1 MKNILLLVLTV
12 VAFNFTTQA
21 QKNKKSTSKLI
32 VPELVNSSF
41 NASFSDTVK
50 KNWEKNYMGN
60 YVAKFSNEK
69 ESQMA
74 EFNKEGILLKNITN
88 YTVNNVPEVVVNAVN
103 TDYVDSKINT
113 AEKIIIEKIIPYY
126 KVTITTAANK
136 NKTLLVTEE
145 GLITE

>member
-1 MKNILLLVLTV
+1 MKNLLLLMISVMV
-12 VAFNFTTQA
+12 FNFSTQA

-32 VPELVNSSF
+32 VPEMVNTSF
-41 NASFSDTVK
+41 TTNFSDTVK
-50 KNWEKNYMGN
+50 KNWEKNLMGN
-60 YVAKFSNEK
+60 YVAKFNNEK

-74 EFNKEGILLKNITN
+74 EFNKEGILLKSITN
-88 YTVNNVPEVVVNAVN
+88 YKVNNVPEVVVNAVN

-113 AEKIIIEKIIPYY
+113 AEKIMIEKMMPYY

>member
-1 MKNILLLVLTV
+1 MKNVLLLVLTV

-32 VPELVNSSF
+32 VPELVNTSF
-41 NASFSDTVK
+41 NTSFSDTVK
-50 KNWEKNYMGN
+50 KNWEKNVMGN

-74 EFNKEGILLKNITN
+74 EFNKEGILLKSITN
-88 YTVNNVPEVVVNAVN
+88 YTANNVPEVIVNAVN
-103 TDYVDSKINT
+103 KDYAEAKIIST
-113 AEKIIIEKIIPYY
+113 EKIMIEKMMPYY
-126 KVTITTAANK
+126 KVNITTAANK
-136 NKTLLVTEE
+136 NKVLLVTED